1 MRLKFWRKFVLITA
15 SMPDLEFDARLR
27 FLDRSGRLLNQ
38 TAPATS
44 AHLMLERKIVAEE
57 HGKPLNKAQ
66 MQDVCKA
73 CGTIL
78 ATELPSRLDSVYPD
92 VSRSDG
98 IKRDTTPS
106 NASLRK
112 QSNVECSACR
122 RVAVTPLLQSQQD
135 SRNKQMKTAVSVQL
149 SDKNV
154 SPSSKHGLA
163 IVEKVIPAN
172 AGGKKRA
179 KARKQGG
186 LQAMLEKAKGAN
198 PQSSDIGLNLM
209 DLIKEV

>member
-1 MRLKFWRKFVLITA
+1 
-15 SMPDLEFDARLR
+15 MPDLELDARLQ

-57 HGKPLNKAQ
+57 HGKTLNKAQ
-66 MQDVCKA
+66 MHDVCKA

-78 ATELPSRLDSVYPD
+78 ATQLPSKSDSFYPD
-92 VSRSDG
+92 VSRSNG
-98 IKRDTTPS
+98 MKRDTTS
-106 NASLRK
+106 SYVTLRK
-112 QSNVECSACR
+112 QSNVECSVCR
-122 RVAVTPLLQSQQD
+122 RLFVTPLLQSQQD
-135 SRNKQMKTAVSVQL
+135 SRNKQMKTAVSTQL
-149 SDKNV
+149 SDTNV
-154 SPSSKHGLA
+154 SPLPKHGLA

-172 AGGKKRA
+172 AGSKKRA